1 MCSGDAKAA
10 FVAGDESQDFGA
22 LLNLEAV
29 CAEILPLL
37 VLFGNRRGVDY
48 KCRLLVAECVGNKL
62 GILLE
67 VNVGSLFYE
76 LVGEGAGCPVVSGHL
91 LALGE
96 KVSYEC
102 AHSYASGTEEIY

>member
-10 FVAGDESQDFGA
+10 FVAGDEAQNLGA

-48 KCRLLVAECVGNKL
+48 K
-62 GILLE
+62 
-67 VNVGSLFYE
+67 
-76 LVGEGAGCPVVSGHL
+76 
-91 LALGE
+91 
-96 KVSYEC
+96 
-102 AHSYASGTEEIY
+102 